1 MKNTIICSLVI
12 VLCISCFHDSEE
24 KCGKD
29 NLLSVNI
36 TEKPIMLSDLYDNAE
51 FVPFENGEKCMLSR
65 VKKTIVKNG
74 CVILLDKDPYATIK
88 VFSTNGEY
96 IRNIGQLGH
105 GKGEYVDIDDFTM
118 NNNGDSIFVLCNN
131 RILVYDNKGTFLF
144 SKDFDIKGVIR
155 RIESCNGGYVCLTE
169 YKGNDYLLH
178 FLDYDFNIKK
188 NIISSGGRI
197 IKEPSEVIN
206 PIQVNGKDVWY
217 YNCFNST
224 FYVVDTDNDYAIKKY
239 RINTDKAYKIEQFDN
254 YVYTNDYDAISNF
267 CVIDSMVFG
276 TMHTSQSGSLPFY
289 WNLNCNEIVVK
300 SPEGW
305 IPNVNA
311 VNTNLYC
318 SIIEQDVFIGLS
330 KQMIY
335 MRKIQNNYQDVSGYI
350 NEKNNFILVKLNP
363 KK

>member
-1 MKNTIICSLVI
+1 M
-12 VLCISCFHDSEE
+12 
-24 KCGKD
+24 
-29 NLLSVNI
+29 
-36 TEKPIMLSDLYDNAE
+36 
-51 FVPFENGEKCMLSR
+51 
-65 VKKTIVKNG
+65 
-74 CVILLDKDPYATIK
+74 
-88 VFSTNGEY
+88 
-96 IRNIGQLGH
+96 
-105 GKGEYVDIDDFTM
+105 
-118 NNNGDSIFVLCNN
+118 
-131 RILVYDNKGTFLF
+131 
-144 SKDFDIKGVIR
+144 
-155 RIESCNGGYVCLTE
+155 
-169 YKGNDYLLH
+169 
-178 FLDYDFNIKK
+178 
-188 NIISSGGRI
+188 
-197 IKEPSEVIN
+197 IN

-335 MRKIQNNYQDVSGYI
+335 LRKIQNNYQDVSGYI